1 MKGECLVLYND
12 FFTNMVLNEANGKPS
27 DGVTPPDDPPDF
39 TTDQQQD
46 QPDAGADPNAA
57 PPDDP
62 NAAPPEEQPQ
72 EGDPNAEGQPED
84 PNAAPDDPNADPGA
98 MDVPPQEPSPED
110 ELQQKEDEV
119 LAELKP
125 DQKDIKMMELKK
137 QYMKLNS
144 VITSSIEKLNKASRT
159 TYDDNMIEFILR
171 KLLEL
176 KELSKDSLLR
186 TFSTRTYIENQVEL
200 QRMIT
205 AFNIIT
211 NMISEISQSRI
222 KRNEVIDAE
231 SKKGLFKPTKKANGL
246 NIYSRSLTY

>member
-1 MKGECLVLYND
+1 MLYND
-12 FFTNMVLNEANGKPS
+12 FFTSMVLNEANGKPS

-46 QPDAGADPNAA
+46 QPDAGADPGAA

-72 EGDPNAEGQPED
+72 EGDPNAEEQPED
-84 PNAAPDDPNADPGA
+84 PNAVPDDPNADPGA

-144 VITSSIEKLNKASRT
+144 VVTSSIEKLNKASRT

-186 TFSTRTYIENQVEL
+186 TFGTRTYIENQVEL

>member
-1 MKGECLVLYND
+1 MLYND
-12 FFTNMVLNEANGKPS
+12 FFTSMVLNEANGKPT

-39 TTDQQQD
+39 TKEQ

-57 PPDDP
+57 PPD
-62 NAAPPEEQPQ
+62 NADAAEQAPQEEQPQ
-72 EGDPNAEGQPED
+72 DDAGGDPNAEGQPEED
-84 PNAAPDDPNADPGA
+84 PNAADPNADPNA
-98 MDVPPQEPSPED
+98 MGDTVVQEPNPED

-119 LAELKP
+119 FAELKP
-125 DQKDIKMMELKK
+125 EQKDIKLMELKK

-144 VITSSIEKLNKASRT
+144 VVTSSIEKLNKASRT
-159 TYDDNMIEFILR
+159 TYDDAMIEFILR

-211 NMISEISQSRI
+211 NMISEISTSRL
-222 KRNEVIDAE
+222 KRNEAINDEAY
-231 SKKGLFKPTKKANGL
+231 KKGLLKPKKVDGL
-246 NIYSRSLTY
+246 NIYSRNLSY

>member
-1 MKGECLVLYND
+1 MLYND
-12 FFTNMVLNEANGKPS
+12 FFTSMVLNEANGKPS

-72 EGDPNAEGQPED
+72 EGDPNA
-84 PNAAPDDPNADPGA
+84 APDDPNADPGA

-144 VITSSIEKLNKASRT
+144 VVTSSIEKLNKASRT

-222 KRNEVIDAE
+222 KRNEAIDAE

>member
-1 MKGECLVLYND
+1 MLYND
-12 FFTNMVLNEANGKPS
+12 FFTSMVLNEANGKPT

-39 TTDQQQD
+39 TKEQ

-57 PPDDP
+57 PPD
-62 NAAPPEEQPQ
+62 NADAAEQAPPEEQPQ
-72 EGDPNAEGQPED
+72 DDQGGDPNAEGQPEED
-84 PNAAPDDPNADPGA
+84 PNAAADPNADPNA
-98 MDVPPQEPSPED
+98 MGDTAMQEPNPED

-119 LAELKP
+119 FAELKP
-125 DQKDIKMMELKK
+125 EQKDIKLMELKK

-144 VITSSIEKLNKASRT
+144 VVTSSIEKLNKASRT
-159 TYDDNMIEFILR
+159 TYDDAMIEFILR

-211 NMISEISQSRI
+211 NMISEISTSRL
-222 KRNEVIDAE
+222 KRNEAINDEAY
-231 SKKGLFKPTKKANGL
+231 KKGLLKPKKVNGL
-246 NIYSRSLTY
+246 NIYSRNLSY

>member
-1 MKGECLVLYND
+1 MLYND
-12 FFTNMVLNEANGKPS
+12 FFTSMVLNEANGKPT

-39 TTDQQQD
+39 TKEQ

-57 PPDDP
+57 PPD
-62 NAAPPEEQPQ
+62 NADTAEQAPQEEQPQ
-72 EGDPNAEGQPED
+72 DDAGGDPNAEGQPEED
-84 PNAAPDDPNADPGA
+84 PNAAADPNADPNA
-98 MDVPPQEPSPED
+98 MGDTAVQEPNPED

-119 LAELKP
+119 FAELKP
-125 DQKDIKMMELKK
+125 EQKDIKLMELKK

-144 VITSSIEKLNKASRT
+144 VVTSSIEKLNKASRT
-159 TYDDNMIEFILR
+159 TYDDAMIEFILR

-211 NMISEISQSRI
+211 NMISEISTSRL
-222 KRNEVIDAE
+222 KRNEAINDEAY
-231 SKKGLFKPTKKANGL
+231 KKGLLKPKKVNGL
-246 NIYSRSLTY
+246 NIYSRNLSY

>member
-1 MKGECLVLYND
+1 MLYND
-12 FFTNMVLNEANGKPS
+12 FFTSMVLNEANGKPS

-62 NAAPPEEQPQ
+62 NAASPEEQPQ
-72 EGDPNAEGQPED
+72 EGDPNAEEQQED
-84 PNAAPDDPNADPGA
+84 PNAPPDDPNADPGA

-159 TYDDNMIEFILR
+159 TYDDNMIEFILK

>member
-1 MKGECLVLYND
+1 MLYND
-12 FFTNMVLNEANGKPS
+12 FFTSMVLNEANGKPS

-46 QPDAGADPNAA
+46 QPDAGADPGAA

-72 EGDPNAEGQPED
+72 EGDPNAEEQPED

-144 VITSSIEKLNKASRT
+144 VVTSSIEKLNKASRT

>member
-1 MKGECLVLYND
+1 MLYND
-12 FFTNMVLNEANGKPS
+12 FFTSMVLNEANGKPS

-39 TTDQQQD
+39 TTDQQQE
-46 QPDAGADPNAA
+46 QPDAGADPGAT

-72 EGDPNAEGQPED
+72 EGDPNAEEQPED

-98 MDVPPQEPSPED
+98 MDVPPQDPSPED

>member
-1 MKGECLVLYND
+1 MLYND
-12 FFTNMVLNEANGKPS
+12 FFTSMVLNEANGKPS

-46 QPDAGADPNAA
+46 QPDAGADPGAA

-144 VITSSIEKLNKASRT
+144 VVTSSIEKLNKASRT

-222 KRNEVIDAE
+222 KRNEAIDAE

>member
-1 MKGECLVLYND
+1 MLYND

-72 EGDPNAEGQPED
+72 EGDPNAEEQPED

>member
-1 MKGECLVLYND
+1 MLYND

-46 QPDAGADPNAA
+46 QPDAGADPGAA
-57 PPDDP
+57 PPDDQ

-72 EGDPNAEGQPED
+72 EGDPNAEEQPE
-84 PNAAPDDPNADPGA
+84 DPNADPGA

-144 VITSSIEKLNKASRT
+144 VVTSSIEKLNKASRT

>member
-1 MKGECLVLYND
+1 
-12 FFTNMVLNEANGKPS
+12 MVLNEANGKPT

-39 TTDQQQD
+39 TKEQ

-57 PPDDP
+57 PPDNADAAEQAPQEEQPQDNAGGDP
-62 NAAPPEEQPQ
+62 NAA
-72 EGDPNAEGQPED
+72 A
-84 PNAAPDDPNADPGA
+84 DPNADPNA
-98 MDVPPQEPSPED
+98 MGDTAIQEPNPED

-119 LAELKP
+119 FAELKP
-125 DQKDIKMMELKK
+125 EQKDIKLMELKK

-144 VITSSIEKLNKASRT
+144 VVTSSIEKLNKASRT
-159 TYDDNMIEFILR
+159 TYDDAMIEFILR

-211 NMISEISQSRI
+211 NMISEISTSRL
-222 KRNEVIDAE
+222 KRNEAINDEAY
-231 SKKGLFKPTKKANGL
+231 KKGLLKPKKVDGL
-246 NIYSRSLTY
+246 NIYSRNLSY

>member
-1 MKGECLVLYND
+1 
-12 FFTNMVLNEANGKPS
+12 MVLNEANGKPT

-39 TTDQQQD
+39 TKEQ

-57 PPDDP
+57 APD
-62 NAAPPEEQPQ
+62 NADAAEQAPPEEQPQ
-72 EGDPNAEGQPED
+72 DDVGGDPNAEGQPEED
-84 PNAAPDDPNADPGA
+84 PNAAAADPNADPNA
-98 MDVPPQEPSPED
+98 MGDTAVQEPNPED

-119 LAELKP
+119 FAELKP
-125 DQKDIKMMELKK
+125 EQKDIKLMELKK

-144 VITSSIEKLNKASRT
+144 VVTSSIEKLNKASRT
-159 TYDDNMIEFILR
+159 TYDDAMIEFILR

-211 NMISEISQSRI
+211 NMISEISTSRL
-222 KRNEVIDAE
+222 KRNEAINDEAY
-231 SKKGLFKPTKKANGL
+231 KKGLLKPKKVDGL
-246 NIYSRSLTY
+246 NIYSRNLSY